1 MEDWTA
7 LALLVALGFNLVAG
21 AWNSAAA
28 IRYRRKEAR
37 LDREAWGARPLLPP
51 DKVEVM
57 RPGDTVLMLL
67 PLDGMTADQQTA
79 MAGSIKAMAESA
91 KARSIEFMVV
101 PDRGQK
107 AIVVSRGIQA
117 QHADDEAARKETSE
131 WLFGVWKE
139 ARRRDQAALAELEA
153 RTKATFKEG
162 LELVDLSSN
171 HAHIAI
177 VRSYDAATHTCMVE
191 VPWRTGLIKADIDYP
206 QKYAPMILKAG
217 MKVYVRF
224 FPAIEGYVAPD

>member
-51 DKVEVM
+51 DKAEVL

-67 PLDGMTADQQTA
+67 PLEGMTADQQTA

-91 KARSIEFMVV
+91 KARGIEFMVV
-101 PDRGQK
+101 PDREQK
-107 AIVVSRGIQA
+107 AIVVSRGRTSG
-117 QHADDEAARKETSE
+117 AASALGGSE
-131 WLFGVWKE
+131 WDEFFRVWRE
-139 ARRRDQAALAELEA
+139 NQSRDETLTAAAYQQQQRLQSLHRSLREKVLPLSHLQVVGLDAQGLLADLDVLEA
-153 RTKATFKEG
+153 TIQEIAEG
-162 LELVDLSSN
+162 PYSQGD
-171 HAHIAI
+171 
-177 VRSYDAATHTCMVE
+177 R
-191 VPWRTGLIKADIDYP
+191 
-206 QKYAPMILKAG
+206 
-217 MKVYVRF
+217 
-224 FPAIEGYVAPD
+224 

>member
-1 MEDWTA
+1 MEDWKMWAFWT
-7 LALLVALGFNLVAG
+7 ALGFNLTAG
-21 AWNSAAA
+21 VWSLAAA
-28 IRYRRKEAR
+28 IRYMRKVAR
-37 LDREAWGARPLLPP
+37 LDRETLGVRPLLPA
-51 DKVEVM
+51 DKM
-57 RPGDTVLMLL
+57 AALRPGDTVLMFP

-91 KARSIEFMVV
+91 KARGIEFMVV

-153 RTKATFKEG
+153 RINGNPPGK
-162 LELVDLSSN
+162 
-171 HAHIAI
+171 
-177 VRSYDAATHTCMVE
+177 
-191 VPWRTGLIKADIDYP
+191 
-206 QKYAPMILKAG
+206 
-217 MKVYVRF
+217 
-224 FPAIEGYVAPD
+224 

>member
-1 MEDWTA
+1 MGNWKAWA
-7 LALLVALGFNLVAG
+7 LWSALGLNLAVG
-21 AWNSAAA
+21 AWGLAAA
-28 IRYRRKEAR
+28 IRYARKVAR
-37 LDREAWGARPLLPP
+37 LDRETWGTRPLLS
-51 DKVEVM
+51 DDRVASL
-57 RPGDTVLMLL
+57 RPGDTVLMLP
-67 PLDGMTADQQTA
+67 PLGGMTADQQTA

-91 KARSIEFMVV
+91 KARGIEFIVV
-101 PDRGQK
+101 PDWGQK

-117 QHADDEAARKETSE
+117 ERADDEAARKETSE

-139 ARRRDQAALAELEA
+139 VRERDQTALAELEA
-153 RTKATFKEG
+153 RTEATFKEG

-206 QKYAPMILKAG
+206 QKSDPMILKAG